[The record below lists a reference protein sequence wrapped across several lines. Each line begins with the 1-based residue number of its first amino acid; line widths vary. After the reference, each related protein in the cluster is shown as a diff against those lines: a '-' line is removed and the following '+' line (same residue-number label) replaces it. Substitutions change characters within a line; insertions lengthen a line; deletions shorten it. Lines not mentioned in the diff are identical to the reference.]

1 MSLLLFLAGCVNVD
15 VLQKDF
21 RETERVIQAAGNL
34 GARECTPVQ
43 MAMAESH
50 IAFTLVEFEEGDV
63 RRAREHLDVATATGS
78 TPWTLLPPAF
88 LWTATEM
95 GSRTPGISA

>member
-43 MAMAESH
+43 RQ
-50 IAFTLVEFEEGDV
+50 
-63 RRAREHLDVATATGS
+63 RRRWDHGHPGSLRE
-78 TPWTLLPPAF
+78 
-88 LWTATEM
+88 
-95 GSRTPGISA
+95 